1 MIALP
6 TELTQAQASACLE
19 AMERGLAAE
28 AGPQVVVDGTALER
42 FDSSALAVLLELRR
56 QCQSSG
62 KELAVDALPKQ
73 LLDLAGLYGIAE
85 LLPAA

>member
-1 MIALP
+1 MALP
-6 TELTQAQASACLE
+6 TDLTQAQASACLE
-19 AMERGLAAE
+19 AMELGLAAE
-28 AGPQVVVDGTALER
+28 AGPQVVVDGTALES

-62 KELAVDALPKQ
+62 KELAVAALPNQ

-85 LLPAA
+85 LLPVA

>member
-6 TELTQAQASACLE
+6 VELTQAHAARCLITMQE
-19 AMERGLAAE
+19 ILSSDTAAII
-28 AGPQVVVDGTALER
+28 VVDSAALVR

-62 KELAVDALPKQ
+62 KQFAVAHLPEQ
-73 LLDLAGLYGIAE
+73 LVDLAALYGITE